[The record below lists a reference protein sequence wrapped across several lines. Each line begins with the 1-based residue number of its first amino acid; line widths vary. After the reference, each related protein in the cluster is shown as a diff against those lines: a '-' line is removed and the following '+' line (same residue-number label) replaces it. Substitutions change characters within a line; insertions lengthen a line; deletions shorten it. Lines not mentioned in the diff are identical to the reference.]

1 MNTFCNKCYLQTKY
15 KKNEFSRR
23 NNQCVFRELNKD
35 LDIIGLGIF
44 GSLNIAETGPNSVSN
59 DFEIKFHQHK
69 PIINDNVERS
79 LFFKDKAFITDK
91 SYHLFRKGMKLADRT
106 SSLHS
111 IKKRRKIKASTMG
124 IMSLDRGY
132 YRDPVRM
139 IKQRV
144 AKYIKTLGEGD
155 CLDLVKIKLGCD
167 GTNLSRNVKLVNF
180 VFSVI
185 NEKVNAAS
193 VNGCN
198 RIGIFQIEKEDYES
212 TKKWLPVLWDKIKVL
227 KKVFYDK
234 VDKKILDESEL
245 NCIVGDRTANRFM
258 KLDINYSFCND
269 MKMNLILLGLKAAN
283 SNWPCLYCTVSKH
296 NLNERG
302 NFHLYL
308 LMKKLIVFQQ
318 FY

>member
-1 MNTFCNKCYLQTKY
+1 M
-15 KKNEFSRR
+15 
-23 NNQCVFRELNKD
+23 
-35 LDIIGLGIF
+35 I
-44 GSLNIAETGPNSVSN
+44 
-59 DFEIKFHQHK
+59 H
-69 PIINDNVERS
+69 S
-79 LFFKDKAFITDK
+79 LFIFVITDNISFLVVK
-91 SYHLFRKGMKLADRT
+91 ENFSTPIQDEFCYWRHDTNIL
-106 SSLHS
+106 
-111 IKKRRKIKASTMG
+111 KKKRKIKATTLG

-155 CLDLVKIKLGCD
+155 GLDLVKIKLGCD

-234 VDKKILDESEL
+234 IDKKILENE
-245 NCIVGDRTANRFM
+245 NC
-258 KLDINYSFCND
+258 K
-269 MKMNLILLGLKAAN
+269 
-283 SNWPCLYCTVSKH
+283 
-296 NLNERG
+296 
-302 NFHLYL
+302 
-308 LMKKLIVFQQ
+308 
-318 FY
+318 